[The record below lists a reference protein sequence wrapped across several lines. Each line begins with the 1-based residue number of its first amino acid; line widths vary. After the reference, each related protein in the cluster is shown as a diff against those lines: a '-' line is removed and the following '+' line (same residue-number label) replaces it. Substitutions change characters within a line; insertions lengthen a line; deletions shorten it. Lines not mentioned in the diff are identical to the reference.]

1 VPAALVLSI
10 LLAAQAPAAPQGSFK
25 TPLAPDE
32 MRGKQAVVETSL
44 GTFVLDLLPDA
55 APNHVGYFIKLAREG
70 AYDGTT
76 FHRLVKYGIVQ
87 GGDPL
92 SRDAAKP
99 ELYGRGGFGAL
110 EDEPNAE
117 KHTRGAVSAVLQP
130 GNPNSGGAQFFICVV
145 DGMDVVE
152 KISAEPVDASGRA
165 TGRIEIRT
173 VTIRD
178 TPPPEPE
185 PFADTPVEELA
196 RYRAV
201 LETSLGEI
209 TIGFMPDK
217 APNTVRQF
225 LRLAQAG
232 VYDGMAFH
240 RVVPGFVIQTG
251 AMISRS
257 TPLTD
262 RQKRIV
268 RAIPP
273 EFNDTHHVKGV
284 VSMAR
289 GDDPDSASTSFFI
302 VTGDNPGLD
311 GVYTAFGRVVAGLD
325 VVDAI
330 QAVARNGEAPV
341 ERVDLK
347 TVRVEKQQDESAR
360 EAPEAGSAGAGR

>member
-1 VPAALVLSI
+1 VPATLVLSI
-10 LLAAQAPAAPQGSFK
+10 LLAAQAPAAPQGFFK
-25 TPLAPDE
+25 TPLALDE

-55 APNHVGYFIKLAREG
+55 APNHVGYFIELARKG

-92 SRDAAKP
+92 SKDAAKP

-145 DGMDVVE
+145 DQTALDGQYPVFARVVDGMDVVE
-152 KISAEPVDASGRA
+152 KISAEPVDANGRA

-185 PFADTPVEELA
+185 PFAGTPVEELA

-262 RQKRIV
+262 RQKRLV
-268 RAIPP
+268 RPIPP

-302 VTGDNPGLD
+302 VAGDNPGLD
-311 GVYTAFGRVVAGLD
+311 GVYTAFGRVEAGMD

-330 QAVARNGEAPV
+330 ERVPRNGEAPV
-341 ERVDLK
+341 ERVELK
-347 TVRVEKQQDESAR
+347 TVRVEKQ
-360 EAPEAGSAGAGR
+360 